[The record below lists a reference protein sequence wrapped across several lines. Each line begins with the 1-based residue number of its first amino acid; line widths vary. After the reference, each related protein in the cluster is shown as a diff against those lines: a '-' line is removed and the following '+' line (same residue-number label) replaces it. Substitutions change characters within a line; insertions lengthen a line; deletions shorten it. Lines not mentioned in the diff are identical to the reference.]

1 MKKQPAKT
9 CQFPRVLST
18 AVPFLWLAFWFCL
31 YSYLLM
37 HASASLIDSDM
48 ASEELLGRLLS

>member
-48 ASEELLGRLLS
+48 ASEELLGRLL